1 MKGHWRMPTP
11 RARSVNE
18 RQRES
23 WVGDIRADAVERP
36 GRRVGADWPAWDG
49 QSLGTKG
56 LYRKQLAAGL
66 ITRRSQVQILPP
78 LLERPRKRGL
88 SVVVQVCCP

>member
-36 GRRVGADWPAWDG
+36 GRRVGADWTALDG
-49 QSLGTKG
+49 QSLGAKG
-56 LYRKQLAAGL
+56 LCRN
-66 ITRRSQVQILPP
+66 RWPP
-78 LLERPRKRGL
+78 G
-88 SVVVQVCCP
+88 S